1 MNLAQLCCF
10 HDWTDWQQS
19 SLTCGQ
25 QLCQQRTRKIATGVE
40 LISMGVSIF
49 DPEACNKIHAVCPNY
64 ESAYSSCVNIDCR
77 EFDFKIIYLY
87 FLLRHGQ
94 WTMSHGLYPHSA

>member
-25 QLCQQRTRKIATGVE
+25 QLCQQRTRKIATVADFWSGAV
-40 LISMGVSIF
+40 
-49 DPEACNKIHAVCPNY
+49 DACNIIHSACPNY
-64 ESAYSSCVNIDCR
+64 ESEYSSCVNIDCR
-77 EFDFKIIYLY
+77 EFLFQNHLAV
-87 FLLRHGQ
+87 FLRDIVCILKV
-94 WTMSHGLYPHSA
+94 LN